1 MFIEVLLE
9 ALIDSVKMLPF
20 LFAAYLIIEYIE
32 RHHGE
37 SIERVLAGGGRWGCF
52 AAAVLGCVPQCGF
65 SAAAANFYAS
75 RVITMGTMM
84 AVFLA
89 TSDEAIPLLIAEPTQ
104 WPQLMRLITG
114 KIQFALL
121 LGLLPDFVVFKQL
134 TPSYPAGFA
143 ASSDEVT
150 CTGDPWDQGTSCPL

>member
-89 TSDEAIPLLIAEPTQ
+89 TSDEAIPLLIAEPTL
-104 WPQLMRLITG
+104 WPQMMRLIAV
-114 KIQFALL
+114 KILFA
-121 LGLLPDFVVFKQL
+121 QL
-134 TPSYPAGFA
+134 
-143 ASSDEVT
+143 
-150 CTGDPWDQGTSCPL
+150 QI

>member
-65 SAAAANFYAS
+65 SAAAATFKRGINFINIPTSLLGMVDAS
-75 RVITMGTMM
+75 VGGKTGVNFGGLKNEIGVF
-84 AVFLA
+84 AEAHFVLLCADFLA
-89 TSDEAIPLLIAEPTQ
+89 TLDPATMTLL
-104 WPQLMRLITG
+104 
-114 KIQFALL
+114 
-121 LGLLPDFVVFKQL
+121 
-134 TPSYPAGFA
+134 
-143 ASSDEVT
+143 VT
-150 CTGDPWDQGTSCPL
+150 H